1 MRRSRTD
8 RPERYGRWR
17 ATRGLAAPCAEDRE
31 LLERLR
37 AGDERAFEALVSQ
50 HDHPMRR
57 LARTIVRTPS
67 AADDVVQETWLAVI
81 SGLVR
86 FEGRSSLRTWMYA
99 ILIKKARSRARRDA
113 RSLPFSALE
122 NDGYGPTVDPSAFGA
137 DGRWISAP
145 ARLQSEPETN
155 LLGAE
160 LRSQLVGAIDRLPP
174 AQRAVITLRDVVG
187 LTTEEACAAL
197 GLSVANE
204 RLLLHRARAGV
215 RAAIAHL
222 VEVRR

>member
-1 MRRSRTD
+1 MVD
-8 RPERYGRWR
+8 
-17 ATRGLAAPCAEDRE
+17 CDKD
-31 LLERLR
+31 LLGRLR

-50 HDHPMRR
+50 QDQPMRR

-67 AADDVVQETWLAVI
+67 AADDVVQETWLAVF
-81 SGLVR
+81 SGLDH

-99 ILIKKARSRARRDA
+99 ILIKKARSRASRDA

-122 NDGYGPTVDPSAFGA
+122 NDGYGSTVDPSAFGA
-137 DGRWISAP
+137 DGRWSSAP
-145 ARLQSEPETN
+145 VRLESEPETN
-155 LLGAE
+155 LLSAE
-160 LRSQLVGAIDRLPP
+160 LRAQLVGAIDRLPP

-187 LTTEEACAAL
+187 LTTDEACAAL
-197 GLSVANE
+197 GVSVGNE

>member
-1 MRRSRTD
+1 VNGD
-8 RPERYGRWR
+8 NH
-17 ATRGLAAPCAEDRE
+17 

-37 AGDERAFEALVSQ
+37 AGDERAFEALVSE
-50 HDHPMRR
+50 HDHRMRR
-57 LARTIVRTPS
+57 LARTIVPTPS

-81 SGLVR
+81 SGLDR

-99 ILIKKARSRARRDA
+99 ILVKQARSRASRDA

-137 DGRWISAP
+137 DGRWTSAP
-145 ARLQSEPETN
+145 VRLQSEPETN
-155 LLGAE
+155 LLSTE
-160 LRSQLVGAIDRLPP
+160 LRAQLLRAIDRLPP

-187 LTTEEACAAL
+187 LPAADVCATL
-197 GLSVANE
+197 ELSVGNQ

-215 RAAIAHL
+215 RAALAHL
-222 VEVRR
+222 VEVGS

>member
-1 MRRSRTD
+1 MVGCD
-8 RPERYGRWR
+8 Q
-17 ATRGLAAPCAEDRE
+17 D

-37 AGDERAFEALVSQ
+37 AGDDRAFDALVSQ

-67 AADDVVQETWLAVI
+67 AADDVVQETWLAVL
-81 SGLVR
+81 SGLDR

-99 ILIKKARSRARRDA
+99 ILINKGRSRASRDA

-122 NDGYGPTVDPSAFGA
+122 SDGYGPTVDPSLFGA
-137 DGRWISAP
+137 DGRWTSSP

-155 LLGAE
+155 LLSAE
-160 LRSQLVGAIDRLPP
+160 LRAQLLGAIDRLPP
-174 AQRAVITLRDVVG
+174 GQRAVITLRDVVG
-187 LTTEEACAAL
+187 LTTAEACAAL
-197 GLSVANE
+197 GVSVENE
-204 RLLLHRARAGV
+204 RLLLHRARAAV

>member
-1 MRRSRTD
+1 VVDSD
-8 RPERYGRWR
+8 K
-17 ATRGLAAPCAEDRE
+17 D

-67 AADDVVQETWLAVI
+67 AADDVVQETWLAVFR
-81 SGLVR
+81 GLDR

-99 ILIKKARSRARRDA
+99 ILIKQARSRAGRDA

-137 DGRWISAP
+137 DGRWTSAP
-145 ARLQSEPETN
+145 ARLESEPETN
-155 LLGAE
+155 LLSAE
-160 LRSQLVGAIDRLPP
+160 LRAQLVGAIDRLPP

-197 GLSVANE
+197 GVSVGNE